1 MKASGAAARRGM
13 RVLSPRMLPPESAL
27 EGSTASTATFFPRP
41 IRWSPKT
48 SMKVLFPTPGTPLT
62 PTRAARPV
70 PGSRSSRSRCAARW
84 WSARV
89 LSTSVIAF
97 ASARR
102 LPARTSAASASG
114 RLGADGG
121 MRQRASAVSDQL
133 QHPPRG
139 LRDLRARAE
148 DRLHAGLLEEGV
160 VLGRDDV
167 AAGDHDVTVAEPRE
181 LLNELRHERLV
192 AARLGRDADH
202 VHVVLDRLARD
213 LLGRLEEHA
222 HVDVEAQV
230 GEGGGDHLGAAVV
243 AVLADLGD
251 QHAGAPP
258 VLAGEAL
265 DFRAQRLPFL
275 VVGELAAVDAGDGAD
290 LGVIVAPDLLDRARD
305 LAHRGTRAGGVDRER
320 EEVPLARL
328 GGAGERVEGRARP
341 GRVARLADALEPRDL
356 GQAHGGDVDG
366 RLLGQLE
373 LVHPDDHVLAPVDAR
388 LAARG
393 RLLDAELGHP
403 RLDRLRHAAHRLD
416 LLMMP
421 R

>member
-13 RVLSPRMLPPESAL
+13 RVLSPRMLPPERAL
-27 EGSTASTATFFPRP
+27 DGSTASTATFFPRP
-41 IRWSPKT
+41 IRWRPKA

-102 LPARTSAASASG
+102 LPARTSAASVSG

-121 MRQRASAVSDQL
+121 IRRRASAVSDQL
-133 QHPPRG
+133 EHPPRG
-139 LRDLRARAE
+139 PGNLRPRAE
-148 DRLHAGLLEEGV
+148 DRLHAGLREEGV
-160 VLGRDDV
+160 VLRRDDP
-167 AAGDHDVTVAEPRE
+167 AAGDHDVGGAEPRE
-181 LLNELRHERLV
+181 LLDELRHERLV
-192 AARLGRDADH
+192 AARLGGDADH

-213 LLGRLEEHA
+213 LLGRLEEH
-222 HVDVEAQV
+222 AQV

-290 LGVIVAPDLLDRARD
+290 LGVIAAPDLLERARD
-305 LAHRGTRAGGVDRER
+305 LAHRGARAGGVDRER

-356 GQAHGGDVDG
+356 GHAHGGVVDLADVDG

-403 RLDRLRHAAHRLD
+403 RLDRLRHPAHRLD

>member
-41 IRWSPKT
+41 IRWSPKA

-62 PTRAARPV
+62 RARPARPV

-89 LSTSVIAF
+89 LSPSVIAF

-121 MRQRASAVSDQL
+121 MRRRASAVSDQL

-139 LRDLRARAE
+139 LRDLRPRAE
-148 DRLHAGLLEEGV
+148 DRLHARTLEEGV
-160 VLGRDDV
+160 VLGRDD
-167 AAGDHDVTVAEPRE
+167 AAARDHDVRGAEPRE
-181 LLNELRHERLV
+181 LLDELRHERLV
-192 AARLGRDADH
+192 AARLGGDADH

-275 VVGELAAVDAGDGAD
+275 VVGELAAVDAGDGAA
-290 LGVIVAPDLLDRARD
+290 LGVIAAPDLLERARNPT
-305 LAHRGTRAGGVDRER
+305 HCGTNEAVVEPNLREVSRAPSDR
-320 EEVPLARL
+320 V
-328 GGAGERVEGRARP
+328 GE
-341 GRVARLADALEPRDL
+341 
-356 GQAHGGDVDG
+356 QFDG
-366 RLLGQLE
+366 
-373 LVHPDDHVLAPVDAR
+373 
-388 LAARG
+388 
-393 RLLDAELGHP
+393 
-403 RLDRLRHAAHRLD
+403 
-416 LLMMP
+416 
-421 R
+421 